1 MSGGDQLN
9 LGWAVLCG
17 NVEDV
22 THVLDE
28 GVPVNS
34 RASDGWIA
42 LHRACFNNKPEIVK
56 LLLKYEA
63 DVNQQDDDG
72 DTPLHKAFY
81 MGAMECIKLLRAT
94 GTCDLGR

>member
-22 THVLDE
+22 TRVLDE

-42 LHRACFNNKPEIVK
+42 LHRACFNNKPNIVK
-56 LLLKYEA
+56 LLLKY
-63 DVNQQDDDG
+63 
-72 DTPLHKAFY
+72 KANK
-81 MGAMECIKLLRAT
+81 MMMETHPFTKPSIWEQWSVSNYCVPQGHVT
-94 GTCDLGR
+94 